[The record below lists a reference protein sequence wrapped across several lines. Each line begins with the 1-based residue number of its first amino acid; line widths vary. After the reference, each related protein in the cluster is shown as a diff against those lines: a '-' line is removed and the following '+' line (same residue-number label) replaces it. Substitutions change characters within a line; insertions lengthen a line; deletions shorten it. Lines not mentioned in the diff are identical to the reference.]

1 MSRITIKDIAN
12 KLNINASTVSR
23 ALRNHP
29 DVSGQLKTTI
39 KTLAH
44 ELVYRPNHMAV
55 HLRSGKSLTIGLI
68 IPEISM
74 FFFPSIIKAVEEE
87 AHARDIIYLFYT
99 QMTALTE
106 K

>member
-44 ELVYRPNHMAV
+44 ELGYRPTHMAV

-87 AHARDIIYLFYT
+87 PHARGYNLLVLHS
-99 QMTALTE
+99 MTALTE